1 MLGMSAPKIDNREVA
16 FHIGRHP
23 VHKPRRPRQY
33 LNETT
38 AGHDA
43 FPLLILFGLNAVDE
57 LDRTIF
63 GVLAPN
69 IRDAFHLSNGGFTAL
84 VAVTLLGGLLLEVPL
99 AFYSDRL
106 PRVRIAVLG
115 AAVWAV
121 FGLMTGLVTT
131 LAWLVVARSGAG
143 MGRAVV
149 TPTHNSLLADY
160 YPIEVRADVFGFHRM
175 ANAVGAFIGPALG
188 GLIAYYT
195 DWRVPFIIFF
205 FPTIV
210 FVILGMRLKEPGRGH
225 FERDAGGRRASGRRH
240 RRSAALVGGVG
251 AHPLAGAHPP
261 AHLVLVAVPCRVGD
275 RPRDPD
281 EPLLRGSV
289 RAQRSRP
296 RVRRRH
302 LGARADHR
310 HHPRHPARVAG

>member
-1 MLGMSAPKIDNREVA
+1 MLGMGAPKIDNREVA

-23 VHKPRRPRQY
+23 VHKPRHPRQY

-43 FPLLILFGLNAVDE
+43 FPLLVLFGLNAVDE

-131 LAWLVVARSGAG
+131 LAWLVFARSGAG

-149 TPTHNSLLADY
+149 DPNPQLAAFRLLPDRSPSRCLRLPSHGERPRRVHRPRSRRRSSRTTPT
-160 YPIEVRADVFGFHRM
+160 
-175 ANAVGAFIGPALG
+175 GAS
-188 GLIAYYT
+188 
-195 DWRVPFIIFF
+195 R
-205 FPTIV
+205 
-210 FVILGMRLKEPGRGH
+210 
-225 FERDAGGRRASGRRH
+225 SSSSSS
-240 RRSAALVGGVG
+240 RRS
-251 AHPLAGAHPP
+251 
-261 AHLVLVAVPCRVGD
+261 C
-275 RPRDPD
+275 
-281 EPLLRGSV
+281 S
-289 RAQRSRP
+289 
-296 RVRRRH
+296 
-302 LGARADHR
+302 
-310 HHPRHPARVAG
+310 